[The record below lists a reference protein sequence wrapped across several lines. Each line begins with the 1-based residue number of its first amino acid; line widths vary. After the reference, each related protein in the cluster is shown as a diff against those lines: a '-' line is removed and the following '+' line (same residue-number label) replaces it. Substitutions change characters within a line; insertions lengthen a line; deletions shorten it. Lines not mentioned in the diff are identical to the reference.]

1 MNRRTLL
8 KFGLY
13 GTIAAAG
20 GAGLLKIYKHAAGA
34 ADIIEY
40 PDPILRATAAPVEQI
55 DAEIISLS
63 EKLIAT
69 VQYYSLTGFF
79 SKAMLGRGLSAP
91 QLGISKCVLV
101 CGILGRIRV
110 LINPQLIKQQGTYSG
125 YESCLSLP
133 DHDPRQVRRP
143 GFVELSYTDLDGH
156 KNKIEAGG
164 EYAAVLAH
172 EIDHLNGK
180 LYIDYS

>member
-8 KFGLY
+8 KFGVY
-13 GTIAAAG
+13 GVIAAGG
-20 GAGLLKIYKHAAGA
+20 GAGLLKIYKHATGAG
-34 ADIIEY
+34 DIIEY

-55 DAEIISLS
+55 DAEIVSLS

-69 VQYYSLTGFF
+69 VQYYSVTGFF

-91 QLGISKCVLV
+91 QLGISKRVLV

-110 LINPQLIKQQGTYSG
+110 LINPQPIKQQDAYAG

-133 DHDPRQVRRP
+133 NHDPKRVRRP
-143 GFVELSYTDLDGH
+143 GFIELSYTDLDGY
-156 KNKIEAGG
+156 KNKLEAGG
-164 EYAAVLAH
+164 EYAAVLSH

-180 LYIDYS
+180 LYIDHS